1 MTSPSHEPADTLQ
14 PLHALV
20 AIARLVREETPIEE
34 LLDRMARLVAD
45 ALGFGG
51 VVINLYRPQD
61 DRFEVTSVVSEH
73 DEARD
78 VLLGETT
85 TASTWDDLL
94 HPRFEQHG
102 TFFVP
107 AGSFDWDSFEA
118 TAWQPPLR
126 VVPQAPT
133 QQHWNQH
140 DELFAPMR
148 GASGDLLGVLS
159 VGDPIDGL
167 RPTLERLEVLASV
180 ASHAGLV
187 IEQRQI
193 QERASEHS
201 TALARLFTVASCLNE
216 TLDPVPTLLM
226 VRDGVRDALGFADV
240 TLALRDDSPL
250 AAAATSEIDALTI
263 SPATLHALLDAGEE
277 RAGTYLLT
285 IDQARLLWPGPT
297 PAPTPGA
304 GPRAWGG
311 HLLLVPLH
319 DESGEPA
326 GLLAVAAPRD
336 RLLPDDGRLQTLT
349 MFAAQAAA
357 TLHSAAGRA
366 LLEER
371 ERAEH
376 LASHDLVTGLAN
388 RAGFLSALSESLEA
402 GEHPAV
408 LVLDLDDFKIVNDG
422 LGHAAG
428 DELLQAVA
436 GRLEVTCESELVCR
450 LGADEFAVL
459 VTDPADADLTA
470 SRVHD
475 ALRLPVAL
483 EAGEHLVGARIGIA
497 TAAEGV
503 TPIEL
508 LGHADIAMYQAKQAT
523 THTAVYDAETDQ
535 AAAQLEL
542 VTALREAPARGEL
555 ELHFQPIVLAGRG
568 TPVALEALVRW
579 RRDGVLVPPMEFIP
593 LAESTGAIENIGRWV
608 IQEAAAQSRRWQDA
622 GHPVP
627 PIAVN
632 VSPRQLRGGDLA
644 AVVGEALRRHSLT
657 PDALSI
663 ELTESALLPDL
674 RADAQLEQLRELG
687 VRRAIDDF
695 GADYSSLHRLQDLPV
710 DVLKIDRAFLR
721 NVPESPRALGLLRA
735 IIGLAASL
743 DLAVVVEGVET
754 EEQRA
759 LLAELDPRLWLQGFL
774 FSRPLPA
781 AELVDWLAPRLA
793 RAA

>member
-1 MTSPSHEPADTLQ
+1 MSSPSHESADALE

-34 LLDRMARLVAD
+34 LLDRMARIVAD

-61 DRFEVTSVVSEH
+61 DRFEVTSVVSEY

-94 HPRFEQHG
+94 HPRFEQYG

-107 AGSFDWDSFEA
+107 SGSFDWDAFEA

-126 VVPQAPT
+126 VVPEAPT
-133 QQHWNQH
+133 EQHWSQH

-148 GASGDLLGVLS
+148 GASGELLGVLS
-159 VGDPIDGL
+159 VGDPLDGL
-167 RPTLERLEVLASV
+167 RPTRERLEVLASV
-180 ASHAGLV
+180 ASHAGLT
-187 IEQRQI
+187 IEQRQTT
-193 QERASEHS
+193 ERASEHA
-201 TALARLFTVASCLNE
+201 TALSSLFSVASRLNQ

-226 VRDGVRDALGFADV
+226 VRDAVRDALGFADV

-250 AAAATSEIDALTI
+250 AAAATSEVDALTL
-263 SPATLHALLDAGEE
+263 SRATLDALIEAGEARAGSYLLDPA
-277 RAGTYLLT
+277 
-285 IDQARLLWPGPT
+285 QVQQLWPGPV
-297 PAPTPGA
+297 PTPSAGA
-304 GPRAWGG
+304 GARAWGG

-319 DESGEPA
+319 DEGGEPA
-326 GLLAVAAPRD
+326 GLLAVASPRD
-336 RLLPDDGRLQTLT
+336 RLLPDDARLQTLT
-349 MFAAQAAA
+349 MFATQAAA

-376 LASHDLVTGLAN
+376 LASHDPLTGLAN
-388 RAGFLSALSESLEA
+388 RSALLTALSEQLD
-402 GEHPAV
+402 GEHDPAV

-422 LGHAAG
+422 LGHDAG

-436 GRLEVTCESELVCR
+436 ARMEVACEPHLICR
-450 LGADEFAVL
+450 LGADEFAVT
-459 VTDPADADLTA
+459 VADASDADLVVG
-470 SRVHD
+470 RIHE
-475 ALRLPVAL
+475 ALRLPIAL
-483 EAGEHLVGARIGIA
+483 GAGEHQVSVRIGLA
-497 TAAEGV
+497 VASAEV
-503 TPIEL
+503 TPVEL
-508 LGHADIAMYQAKQAT
+508 LGRADIAMYQAKQSASRTAT
-523 THTAVYDAETDQ
+523 YDAETDQ
-535 AAAQLEL
+535 AAAQLSL

-555 ELHFQPIVLAGRG
+555 ELHFQPIILAGLG

-579 RRDGVLVPPMEFIP
+579 RRDGVLVPPMDFIP
-593 LAESTGAIENIGRWV
+593 LAESTGAIEEIGRWV
-608 IQEAAAQSRRWQDA
+608 IDEAAAQSRRWSDA
-622 GHPVP
+622 GHPAP

-644 AVVGEALRRHSLT
+644 AVVGDALRRHRLAPT
-657 PDALSI
+657 ALSI

-735 IIGLAASL
+735 IIGLADSL

-781 AELVDWLAPRLA
+781 AELVDWLVPRVA
-793 RAA
+793 HAA